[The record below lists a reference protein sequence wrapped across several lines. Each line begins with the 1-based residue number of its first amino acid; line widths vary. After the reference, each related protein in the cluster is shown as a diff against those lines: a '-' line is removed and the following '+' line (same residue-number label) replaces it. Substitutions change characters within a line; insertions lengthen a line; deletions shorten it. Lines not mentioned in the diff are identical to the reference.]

1 LRYAPTARFSLGGS
15 QWNHLLTVPGSVDQ
29 DDEGPARLLLLLS
42 SGPSVYSVDHECRFR
57 IVIRE
62 MPLDQA
68 TREEL
73 VMGLFRRGK
82 ISAGKACALLGL
94 ERLDFVR
101 RAGEL
106 GVPVYLTTEEEW
118 ERERATIDSWL
129 KP

>member
-1 LRYAPTARFSLGGS
+1 MGRAAPPAPAMSGKMGPAMR
-15 QWNHLLTVPGSVDQ
+15 TVMV
-29 DDEGPARLLLLLS
+29 DDELTAL
-42 SGPSVYSVDHECRFR
+42 VKQ
-57 IVIRE
+57 E

-82 ISAGKACALLGL
+82 ISAGKASELLGL
-94 ERLDFVR
+94 ARLDFVR

-118 ERERATIDSWL
+118 EREKATIDSWL
-129 KP
+129 MP

>member
-1 LRYAPTARFSLGGS
+1 M
-15 QWNHLLTVPGSVDQ
+15 VD
-29 DDEGPARLLLLLS
+29 EELAAL
-42 SGPSVYSVDHECRFR
+42 VE
-57 IVIRE
+57 RE

-82 ISAGKACALLGL
+82 VSAGKACELLRL

-118 ERERATIDSWL
+118 EREKATIDSWL
-129 KP
+129 TP